1 MDHSSKHIDSEVLDF
16 YRPSHISEN
25 RLSSSG
31 HNCHPHDQHP
41 SGNQHRSQPVPQLP
55 LHVKTSSALR
65 MPLTAAVHAAHGIH
79 PQLLRVYQQGRPQSA
94 SQHHPG
100 RQLHPEIFRHSPQ
113 SCQSSQSGCAASVSS
128 GTSGYASLNSN
139 FKSGHKPSGARL
151 RAAELIPL
159 LRGKYAMLPGG
170 RTRNGG
176 PILCFPANSHADCLP
191 LEELYFLVLYLT
203 YLPEENVKKL
213 GFAVIIDMRSGTTWH
228 SVKPVLKVIEECI
241 GGNVAMAYII
251 KPDKYL
257 EKQKVQMSI
266 GKFSFNIQLVSVE
279 QLFLEVD
286 PSQLTADLEGNLP
299 YNHEE
304 WIQIRCCLEE
314 FFMFAHDMS
323 DKFSQLY
330 CFLDQKQNPESVEE
344 SKRALEDHRSVR
356 LKVMQAPVPA
366 LEAESDR
373 LTAWLRYGIS
383 AAASASASGGASA
396 AVSTAAAGLPSS
408 VGNAASSSG
417 ASYVPSSWVSMNPDF
432 QQASHG
438 ALRFH
443 MDYTTNDLI
452 PQVRQ
457 TVTQLYEFRAHLQ
470 QKWETG
476 RTRLEQIYQFRLF
489 EDDASRMTAWLE
501 QQSVLLLTEH
511 AEIGETAS
519 QAVDLHNQHRQFLQK
534 CSGVREQ
541 VSRLTGIARML
552 ADTGHFAG
560 QQMLKQANELEHERK
575 SFTTALEERSRVLQL
590 STSFHTRAEAFLN
603 NCTTWETSVRHVSGT
618 SVNDLN
624 QALRLI
630 QVRLSPPPTLLKIVS
645 YERWQDIQ
653 RSYEEAC
660 RDGRAMVD
668 LLSVPVTGGSHTS
681 LTAAIDYSQGRKHC
695 ADLVHELWAWYK
707 RLERAFTERKSRL
720 TSRLALLMFKEDVGQ
735 VLTWLTDHGE
745 PFLARQTAIGKSS
758 QRAEQLYNAHMQFEQ
773 VAANTLTNAD
783 KLISAVEELASQAEN
798 PREVRQEAAKL
809 QQRITSFTNA
819 VDSRRE
825 MLDLACGFY
834 GHTKEVLNWL
844 HSASEA
850 YNPGEHFPPTIEG
863 MDDELT
869 AFRQHRDS
877 LEAAVKRV
885 VSEGKALISRLQ
897 DSEEAAHLRSILT
910 QVTNERDAVWELL
923 GDRQMRLELCMQL
936 RLFEADVHN
945 SMEGLRRDVP
955 AIAAVANAASAA
967 ASTSPTAPA
976 ATTES
981 NAASAVP
988 STSGVS
994 ASTATSDLYWISDPR
1009 QAPSIAALEE
1019 VNVSC
1024 TAVLP
1029 KVEEVLNKGGELIRI
1044 FESVAV
1050 NFPAGGPGSS
1060 DSGVG
1065 DSSET
1070 AVERVHRL
1078 ISELGESVATVDEI
1092 NERVSNELDWRRLQ
1106 SQSRQVLKW
1115 IGQCEVIL
1123 YQTAVIP
1130 TSLAEA
1136 EAMQTDHDKFQP
1148 VLNDAHPE
1156 AVQCAARASYLL
1168 QSVAADHPRR
1178 ADFQAVAES
1187 VAERWQKLVYA
1198 AEEKHKLLIAATN
1211 WYKTSEQV
1219 ISVLRSLEKDY
1230 RREED
1235 WCRSDKALNSGN
1247 VESYLNDLLNKHGE
1261 QKEAFL
1267 KACILARRTSELF
1280 MKYLHR
1286 QPPTTACRTKVEERI
1301 RSDMA
1306 DLMAK
1311 EQAVLEAWAAQRR
1324 RFEECVKFVTVEA
1337 EMVDLARR
1345 ILQFVGSPTKLAE
1358 DPKMALPQLPRQ
1370 SSLFAAVKC
1379 ACQSLKVLLEAG
1391 VGAHHSDSLLK
1402 TYQRFNACIAPVET
1416 PRPPENDSAPAAVA
1430 KMRSAGTGSNRTSV
1444 SSTGSSGVTSS
1455 DTTPS
1460 ITATVGLTE
1469 EQQKLINRRQ
1479 NILRELV
1486 TTERAYVVAL
1496 RTCLETFHVGTMN
1509 PPVDIPIPSYIAGK
1523 ESIVYGNLEEIC
1535 RFHETIFEPE
1545 ICKYASGGDFLP
1557 EDVGHCFVSFGDR
1570 LAGLYVE
1577 YCVNK
1582 EDSMQILVADT
1593 DNFFGRL
1600 QLRYQLSEPLQS
1612 FLIKPV
1618 QRITKYQL
1626 LLREIRECCDKSS
1639 AGELSEGLDVMMA
1652 VPKKANEAIH
1662 LRMLQGLPEDLP
1674 ISCLGDVVLQDQFT
1688 VWEPKQLIKKSRE
1701 RRVFLFDICLVLAKE
1716 CPVNPGESK
1725 MKYQFKSRFLLAD
1738 LNITEHIEGD
1748 QCKFALWAGRVP
1760 PVNDY
1765 RLVLKAPTLEVKQTW
1780 VRAIREAMRER
1791 MFSMQSLHQDSTAAS
1806 GKLGADSVSAL
1817 DAYYIRENYQVRL
1830 YYFIVKIHEA
1840 QGPNE
1845 ISVAAH
1851 QIVQLIQRTAQPSVE
1866 GVGSPPPTPTTSAS
1880 VEGEVDGTSELAWAL
1895 VRFVVTGSA
1904 SSPNAPVDEGFIPA
1918 RLIGAPV
1925 YPRAASITG
1934 GSSSGGRR
1942 SMRRWLPSSG
1952 IGAKE
1957 RRQILPGTPA
1967 SSKRGSKADMAP
1979 PIPLINRSLAT
1990 TSHQPVTSATSVAT
2004 QDNTALLDNV
2014 SEESVELELPPPMV
2028 ELQALPTASA
2038 VTSAVES
2045 ETDVASETKR
2055 AEEDG
2060 AAQVSSRSP
2069 STLNISTMGSE
2080 IQTANSE
2087 LNLSRMGE
2095 ILGEIDEGGG
2105 TGQCLPPV
2113 LTGVPSDLQQN
2124 ALGALRLHGALRVAT
2139 QLVGALEASLADLT
2153 IGGSATTHG
2162 SSRPEGTACT
2172 AAQDE
2177 ELLKAIAEDSTT
2189 LCFVNRH
2196 LLLFDQGLVIA
2207 DAAVEAISR
2216 TDGVTRQMRC
2226 QFRHFLSFSQIALLE
2241 DISVAGSRPTEEQ
2254 VLWFCV
2260 SERPRRSATSAVCG
2274 GMGGAEGSLQSHLC
2288 HVLAPHSPEVRIRWL
2303 TELNAALEQGKRCST
2318 IVTIS
2323 GDEGSSPHSS
2333 RFL

>member
-1 MDHSSKHIDSEVLDF
+1 MDHSNKHIDPEVLDF
-16 YRPSHISEN
+16 YRPSHINEN

-31 HNCHPHDQHP
+31 HNCHTHDLHTP
-41 SGNQHRSQPVPQLP
+41 GNQYRSQQGMSQLP
-55 LHVKTSSALR
+55 LHVKTSSAPR
-65 MPLTAAVHAAHGIH
+65 VSATAAVHNAHGIH

-94 SQHHPG
+94 SQHHPT
-100 RQLHPEIFRHSPQ
+100 RQPVHPELFRHSPQ
-113 SCQSSQSGCAASVSS
+113 SSQSNQSACAASVTS
-128 GTSGYASLNSN
+128 GSTGYASLNSN
-139 FKSGHKPSGARL
+139 CKAGRL
-151 RAAELIPL
+151 RAAELISL

-170 RTRNGG
+170 RARNGG

-191 LEELYFLVLYLT
+191 LEELYFLVRYLT

-241 GGNVAMAYII
+241 GGNVAMTYII

-286 PSQLTADLEGNLP
+286 PSQLTADLEGTLP

-314 FFMFAHDMS
+314 FFTFAHDMS

-356 LKVMQAPVPA
+356 GKIMQAPVPA

-383 AAASASASGGASA
+383 AAATAASASGGAGGSA
-396 AVSTAAAGLPSS
+396 ITGSAAGLPSGVAGGPGGS
-408 VGNAASSSG
+408 SAA
-417 ASYVPSSWVSMNPDF
+417 YVPSSWVSMNPDF
-432 QQASHG
+432 QQ
-438 ALRFH
+438 
-443 MDYTTNDLI
+443 LI

-489 EDDASRMTAWLE
+489 EDDASRMTSWLE

-511 AEIGETAS
+511 ADIGETAS
-519 QAVDLHNQHRQFLQK
+519 QAVQLHNQHKQFLQK

-575 SFTTALEERSRVLQL
+575 SFTTALDERSRVLQL

-618 SVNDLN
+618 NVNDLN

-630 QVRLSPPPTLLKIVS
+630 Q
-645 YERWQDIQ
+645 ERWQDIQ

-660 RDGRAMVD
+660 RDGRSMVD
-668 LLSVPVTGGSHTS
+668 LLSAPVTGGSHTN

-707 RLERAFTERKSRL
+707 RLERTFTDRKSRL

-735 VLTWLTDHGE
+735 VLAWLTDHGE

-834 GHTKEVLNWL
+834 GHTKEVLSWL
-844 HSASEA
+844 HNANEA

-869 AFRQHRDS
+869 TFRQHRDN
-877 LEAAVKRV
+877 LESAVKRV
-885 VSEGKALISRLQ
+885 ISEGKALISRLQ
-897 DSEEAAHLRSILT
+897 DSDEASHLKSILA
-910 QVTNERDAVWELL
+910 QVTNEQDTVWHLL

-955 AIAAVANAASAA
+955 AIIAIAAASAGTNATNSTPSTDASSSTPQSA
-967 ASTSPTAPA
+967 ATPQSPSSTS
-976 ATTES
+976 S
-981 NAASAVP
+981 
-988 STSGVS
+988 
-994 ASTATSDLYWISDPR
+994 SDLGWISDPR
-1009 QAPSIAALEE
+1009 QAPSIQALEE

-1044 FESVAV
+1044 FESVGV

-1065 DSSET
+1065 DSTET

-1136 EAMQTDHDKFQP
+1136 ESMQTDHDKFQP

-1178 ADFQAVAES
+1178 GDFQKVAES

-1286 QPPTTACRTKVEERI
+1286 QPPNTACRVKVEERI
-1301 RSDMA
+1301 RADIA
-1306 DLMAK
+1306 DLMTK

-1324 RFEECVKFVTVEA
+1324 RFEECVKFVTVEN
-1337 EMVDLARR
+1337 EMLDLVRC
-1345 ILQFVGSPTKLAE
+1345 ILQSFGVPIKSIE
-1358 DPKMALPQLPRQ
+1358 DWNLALPAVGKQ
-1370 SSLFAAVKC
+1370 SPLFLNVKR
-1379 ACQSLKVLLEAG
+1379 ACQTLKSLVDTG
-1391 VGAHHSDSLLK
+1391 IGAHHSVRLVKMCNRL
-1402 TYQRFNACIAPVET
+1402 NACIAPTE
-1416 PRPPENDSAPAAVA
+1416 PSRPPESESVASASAGAVPTTTSTTT
-1430 KMRSAGTGSNRTSV
+1430 KMRSTSTGSNRTSV
-1444 SSTGSSGVTSS
+1444 SSTGSTAIASS
-1455 DTTPS
+1455 TDTTPS
-1460 ITATVGLTE
+1460 ISSAVGLTE
-1469 EQQKLINRRQ
+1469 EQRKMINRRQ

-1486 TTERAYVVAL
+1486 TTERAYVMAL
-1496 RTCLETFHVGTMN
+1496 RTCLETFYVGTMN
-1509 PPVDIPIPSYIAGK
+1509 PSADIPVPSYIAGK
-1523 ESIVYGNLEEIC
+1523 ESIVFGNLSDIYH
-1535 RFHETIFEPE
+1535 FHENFFEPE

-1557 EDVGHCFVSFGDR
+1557 EDVGHCFVSFSDR
-1570 LAGLYVE
+1570 LASLYVD

-1582 EDSMQILVADT
+1582 EDSMQILVADMAE
-1593 DNFFGRL
+1593 NFFGKL

-1626 LLREIRECCDKSS
+1626 LLRELRDCCDKSS

-1674 ISCLGDVVLQDQFT
+1674 MSCLGDVVLQDQFT

-1760 PVNDY
+1760 PVSDY
-1765 RLVLKAPTLEVKQTW
+1765 RLVLKAPNLEVKQTW

-1791 MFSMQSLHQDSTAAS
+1791 MFSVQSLHQDTTST
-1806 GKLGADSVSAL
+1806 KINTDSVSAL
-1817 DAYYIRENYQVRL
+1817 DAYYIRETYQ
-1830 YYFIVKIHEA
+1830 A
-1840 QGPNE
+1840 QGRNE

-1851 QIVQLIQRTAQPSVE
+1851 QIVQLIQRTAQPSME
-1866 GVGSPPPTPTTSAS
+1866 SLASQPPTPT
-1880 VEGEVDGTSELAWAL
+1880 VENPENESSTAALPWAF

-1904 SSPNAPVDEGFIPA
+1904 ASPKAPVDEGFIPA

-1925 YPRAASITG
+1925 YPR
-1934 GSSSGGRR
+1934 SSSVSAGANSGGRR
-1942 SMRRWLPSSG
+1942 SMRRWLPTAGASS
-1952 IGAKE
+1952 AKD
-1957 RRQILPGTPA
+1957 RRQLPGA
-1967 SSKRGSKADMAP
+1967 GKRSSKADMAP
-1979 PIPLINRSLAT
+1979 PIPIINQRTRAT
-1990 TSHQPVTSATSVAT
+1990 AAQQAAIAASGAA
-2004 QDNTALLDNV
+2004 QDSTVLLDNV

-2028 ELQALPTASA
+2028 ELQALPT
-2038 VTSAVES
+2038 TSAVSVEN
-2045 ETDVASETKR
+2045 EMDETKKP
-2055 AEEDG
+2055 EDEG
-2060 AAQVSSRSP
+2060 TNGGPPHLSSRSA
-2069 STLNISTMGSE
+2069 STLNISTLGCGELQS
-2080 IQTANSE
+2080 ANSE
-2087 LNLSRMGE
+2087 LNLSRMVEAAGE
-2095 ILGEIDEGGG
+2095 GEDGA
-2105 TGQCLPPV
+2105 GQCLPPV

-2124 ALGALRLHGALRVAT
+2124 ALGSLRLHGALRIAT

-2153 IGGSATTHG
+2153 ISDGNGGSRPPVY
-2162 SSRPEGTACT
+2162 SST

-2207 DAAVEAISR
+2207 DAAVEGPSR
-2216 TDGVTRQMRC
+2216 SDGGATRQMKC
-2226 QFRHFLSFSQIALLE
+2226 QFRHYLSFSQIAVLE

-2260 SERPRRSATSAVCG
+2260 SERPRRSTVVSSG
-2274 GMGGAEGSLQSHLC
+2274 NGLMMGGAEGGLQSHLC
-2288 HVLAPHSPEVRIRWL
+2288 HVLAPHSPEIRVRWL
-2303 TELNAALEQGKRCST
+2303 SELNTALEQSKIRAAVGST
-2318 IVTIS
+2318 VNNATTS
-2323 GDEGSSPHSS
+2323 GDEGSGVNPV
-2333 RFL
+2333 LPLA

>member
-1 MDHSSKHIDSEVLDF
+1 MDHSSKHIDSDVLDF
-16 YRPSHISEN
+16 YRPSHIGEN

-31 HNCHPHDQHP
+31 HNCHLHDQHS
-41 SGNQHRSQPVPQLP
+41 SGNQHRSQGVPQLP
-55 LHVKTSSALR
+55 LHVKVSSGLR
-65 MPLTAAVHAAHGIH
+65 VPLTAAVHTAYGVH
-79 PQLLRVYQQGRPQSA
+79 PQLPRVYQQGRPQSA
-94 SQHHPG
+94 SQHHLG
-100 RQLHPEIFRHSPQ
+100 RQVHPEIFRHSPQ
-113 SCQSSQSGCAASVSS
+113 SCQSNQSGCTASVSS

-139 FKSGHKPSGARL
+139 CKGGHKPSGARL

-176 PILCFPANSHADCLP
+176 PILCFPANSHADFLP

-213 GFAVIIDMRSGTTWH
+213 GFAVIIGMRSGTTWH

-286 PSQLTADLEGNLP
+286 ASQLTADLEGTLP

-383 AAASASASGGASA
+383 AAASASASGGAA
-396 AVSTAAAGLPSS
+396 TAVSTAAAGLPSS

-432 QQASHG
+432 QQ
-438 ALRFH
+438 
-443 MDYTTNDLI
+443 LI

-511 AEIGETAS
+511 ADIGETAS
-519 QAVDLHNQHRQFLQK
+519 QAVELHNQHRQFLQK

-618 SVNDLN
+618 NVNDLN

-630 QVRLSPPPTLLKIVS
+630 Q
-645 YERWQDIQ
+645 ERWQDIQ
-653 RSYEEAC
+653 QSYEEAC

-668 LLSVPVTGGSHTS
+668 LLSAPVTGGSHTS

-707 RLERAFTERKSRL
+707 RLERTFTDRKSRL

-735 VLTWLTDHGE
+735 VLTWLSDHGE

-844 HSASEA
+844 HNASEA

-877 LEAAVKRV
+877 LEVAVKRV
-885 VSEGKALISRLQ
+885 VSEGKVLISRLQ

-955 AIAAVANAASAA
+955 AITAVVNATSAVP
-967 ASTSPTAPA
+967 STSPTAPTA
-976 ATTES
+976 ATES
-981 NAASAVP
+981 NVASAAP

-994 ASTATSDLYWISDPR
+994 SISTAATDLYWISDPR
-1009 QAPSIAALEE
+1009 KAPSISALEE

-1024 TAVLP
+1024 TAILP
-1029 KVEEVLNKGGELIRI
+1029 KVEEVLDKGGELIRI

-1178 ADFQAVAES
+1178 ADFQAVAEN

-1247 VESYLNDLLNKHGE
+1247 VESYLNDLLSKHGE

-1337 EMVDLARR
+1337 EMLDLARR
-1345 ILQFVGSPTKLAE
+1345 ILQFVGGPVKSAE
-1358 DPKMALPQLPRQ
+1358 DPKVALPLLPRQ
-1370 SSLFAAVKC
+1370 SSLFATVKR
-1379 ACQSLKVLLEAG
+1379 ACQSLKALLEAG

-1402 TYQRFNACIAPVET
+1402 TYHRLNACVAPVET
-1416 PRPPENDSAPAAVA
+1416 PRPPESDSASAAAA
-1430 KMRSAGTGSNRTSV
+1430 KMRSTGTGSNRTSV
-1444 SSTGSSGVTSS
+1444 SSTGSSGVASS

-1469 EQQKLINRRQ
+1469 EQRKLINRRQ

-1486 TTERAYVVAL
+1486 TTERAYVLAL
-1496 RTCLETFHVGTMN
+1496 RTCLETFHAGTMN
-1509 PPVDIPIPSYIAGK
+1509 PPVDIPVPSYIAGK
-1523 ESIVYGNLEEIC
+1523 ESIVYGNLEEIYH
-1535 RFHETIFEPE
+1535 FHEKFFEPE

-1593 DNFFGRL
+1593 ENFFGRL

-1765 RLVLKAPTLEVKQTW
+1765 RLVLKAPSLEVKQTW

-1791 MFSMQSLHQDSTAAS
+1791 MFSMQSLHQDSSAAS
-1806 GKLGADSVSAL
+1806 GKLGADSVSTL
-1817 DAYYIRENYQVRL
+1817 DAYYIRENYQ
-1830 YYFIVKIHEA
+1830 A

-1851 QIVQLIQRTAQPSVE
+1851 QIVQLVQRTTHPSVE
-1866 GVGSPPPTPTTSAS
+1866 SVSTPPPTPIGSAS
-1880 VEGEVDGTSELAWAL
+1880 AEREADGTSEPSWAL

-1904 SSPNAPVDEGFIPA
+1904 SSPNAPVDEGFIPV

-1925 YPRAASITG
+1925 YPRAASVTAG
-1934 GSSSGGRR
+1934 GSSGGRR
-1942 SMRRWLPSSG
+1942 SMRRWLPSAGSG
-1952 IGAKE
+1952 TKE
-1957 RRQILPGTPA
+1957 RRQVLPGTPA
-1967 SSKRGSKADMAP
+1967 SGKRGSKADMAP
-1979 PIPLINRSLAT
+1979 PIPLVNRSLAAPT
-1990 TSHQPVTSATSVAT
+1990 QHPATSATSVAT

-2045 ETDVASETKR
+2045 ETDVASEVKR

-2069 STLNISTMGSE
+2069 STLNISTMGGE
-2080 IQTANSE
+2080 LQTANSE
-2087 LNLSRMGE
+2087 INLSRMVEISGE
-2095 ILGEIDEGGG
+2095 ADGGGG
-2105 TGQCLPPV
+2105 TGPYLPPV

-2124 ALGALRLHGALRVAT
+2124 ALGALRIHGALRVAT

-2153 IGGSATTHG
+2153 IGGSSATDA

-2226 QFRHFLSFSQIALLE
+2226 QFRHFLSSSQIALLE

-2260 SERPRRSATSAVCG
+2260 SERPRRSTTSAVCG

-2303 TELNAALEQGKRCST
+2303 SELNAALEQGKRCSA
-2318 IVTIS
+2318 IVTVS
-2323 GDEGSSPHSS
+2323 GDEASSMSPPLPTKENS
-2333 RFL
+2333 LLA

>member
-1 MDHSSKHIDSEVLDF
+1 MDHSSKHIDPDVLDF

-31 HNCHPHDQHP
+31 HNCHSHDQHP
-41 SGNQHRSQPVPQLP
+41 PGQHRPQPVSQLP
-55 LHVKTSSALR
+55 LHVKTSSAVR
-65 MPLTAAVHAAHGIH
+65 VSVAGPTHTSHGVH
-79 PQLLRVYQQGRPQSA
+79 PQLLRVYQQGRSHTA
-94 SQHHPG
+94 VQHHSG
-100 RQLHPEIFRHSPQ
+100 RQQIHPEVFRHSPQ
-113 SCQSSQSGCAASVSS
+113 ACQPNSGGCAASVSS

-139 FKSGHKPSGARL
+139 CKGGHKSSTSARL
-151 RAAELIPL
+151 RAAELITL

-191 LEELYFLVLYLT
+191 LEELYFLVRYLT

-228 SVKPVLKVIEECI
+228 SVKPILKVIEECI
-241 GGNVAMAYII
+241 GGNVSMTYII
-251 KPDKYL
+251 KPDKYF
-257 EKQKVQMSI
+257 EKQKVQLAI

-286 PSQLTADLEGNLP
+286 PSQLTADLEGTLP
-299 YNHEE
+299 YHHEE

-330 CFLDQKQNPESVEE
+330 CFLDQKQNPETVEE

-373 LTAWLRYGIS
+373 LSAWLRYGIS
-383 AAASASASGGASA
+383 AAASASASGGGPA
-396 AVSTAAAGLPSS
+396 AVTSSSSGGVAGGGVGLPSS
-408 VGNAASSSG
+408 VTVATSGSG

-432 QQASHG
+432 QQ
-438 ALRFH
+438 
-443 MDYTTNDLI
+443 LI

-489 EDDASRMTAWLE
+489 EDDASRMTGWLD
-501 QQSVLLLTEH
+501 QQGMLLLTEH
-511 AEIGETAS
+511 ADIGDTAA
-519 QAVDLHNQHRQFLQK
+519 QAVELHNQHRQFLQK
-534 CSGVREQ
+534 CNGVREQ

-560 QQMLKQANELEHERK
+560 QQMLKQATELEHERK
-575 SFTTALEERSRVLQL
+575 SFTAALEERSRVLQL

-603 NCTTWETSVRHVSGT
+603 SCTSWEAGVRHVSGT
-618 SVNDLN
+618 NVSDLN

-630 QVRLSPPPTLLKIVS
+630 Q
-645 YERWQDIQ
+645 ERWQDIQ

-668 LLSVPVTGGSHTS
+668 LLSAPVAGGSHTS

-707 RLERAFTERKSRL
+707 RLERTFTDRKSRL

-735 VLTWLTDHGE
+735 VLAWLTDHGE

-783 KLISAVEELASQAEN
+783 KLISAVDELASQAEN

-809 QQRITSFTNA
+809 QQRITNFTNA
-819 VDSRRE
+819 VDARRE

-834 GHTKEVLNWL
+834 GHTKEVLNWF
-844 HSASEA
+844 HNATEN

-869 AFRQHRDS
+869 AFRQHRAS
-877 LEAAVKRV
+877 LEAAVNRV
-885 VSEGKALISRLQ
+885 VSEGEALIARLQ
-897 DSEEAAHLRSILT
+897 DSEETAHLRSILA
-910 QVTNERDAVWELL
+910 QVTNERGSVWDIL

-936 RLFEADVHN
+936 RLFEADVHD

-955 AIAAVANAASAA
+955 AITAA
-967 ASTSPTAPA
+967 AAAAAAATSSTSPTASTA
-976 ATTES
+976 AS
-981 NAASAVP
+981 DSGAASAP
-988 STSGVS
+988 STTG
-994 ASTATSDLYWISDPR
+994 TPATSELYWISDPR

-1044 FESVAV
+1044 FESVGV

-1078 ISELGESVATVDEI
+1078 ISELGDSVATVDEI

-1123 YQTAVIP
+1123 YQTAAIP
-1130 TSLAEA
+1130 SSLAEA

-1187 VAERWQKLVYA
+1187 VAARWQKLVYA

-1230 RREED
+1230 RRDED
-1235 WCRSDKALNSGN
+1235 WCRSDKALGSGN
-1247 VESYLNDLLNKHGE
+1247 VEAYLNDLLNKHGE

-1286 QPPTTACRTKVEERI
+1286 QPPSTACRSKVEERI

-1306 DLMAK
+1306 DLMTK

-1324 RFEECVKFVTVEA
+1324 RFEDCVKFVAVEA
-1337 EMVDLARR
+1337 EMLELARR
-1345 ILQFVGSPTKLAE
+1345 IFQSVGAPVKSAE
-1358 DPKMALPQLPRQ
+1358 DPNAALPLIPLQ
-1370 SSLFAAVKC
+1370 SPFHNGVKR
-1379 ACQSLKVLLEAG
+1379 ACQTLKALLD
-1391 VGAHHSDSLLK
+1391 VGIGPHHVDRLLK
-1402 TYQRFNACIAPVET
+1402 IHHRFDACLASAEP
-1416 PRPPENDSAPAAVA
+1416 PRPPEGDSTAPA
-1430 KMRSAGTGSNRTSV
+1430 KMRSTSAGSNRTSV
-1444 SSTGSSGVTSS
+1444 SSTGSSAAVASS
-1455 DTTPS
+1455 DAAS
-1460 ITATVGLTE
+1460 SVGITATVGLTDG
-1469 EQQKLINRRQ
+1469 QRKLINRRQ

-1496 RTCLETFHVGTMN
+1496 RTCLETFRVGTMD
-1509 PPVDIPIPSYIAGK
+1509 PPVDIPIPASIAGK
-1523 ESIVYGNLEEIC
+1523 EKVVFGNLEEIYH
-1535 RFHETIFEPE
+1535 FHEKFFEPE

-1582 EDSMQILVADT
+1582 EDSMHILVGDT
-1593 DNFFGRL
+1593 ENFFGRL
-1600 QLRYQLSEPLQS
+1600 QLRFQLSEPLQS

-1626 LLREIRECCDKSS
+1626 LLRELRDCCDKAS

-1662 LRMLQGLPEDLP
+1662 LRMLQGLPDDLP
-1674 ISCLGDVVLQDQFT
+1674 MSCLGDVVLQDQFT
-1688 VWEPKQLIKKSRE
+1688 VWEPKQLIKKARD

-1716 CPVNPGESK
+1716 CPVSPGDSK

-1738 LNITEHIEGD
+1738 VNITEHIEGD
-1748 QCKFALWAGRVP
+1748 QCKFALWTGRVP
-1760 PVNDY
+1760 PVSDY
-1765 RLVLKAPTLEVKQTW
+1765 RLVLKAPNLEVKQTW

-1791 MFSMQSLHQDSTAAS
+1791 MFSVQSLHQEGGAAPN
-1806 GKLGADSVSAL
+1806 KLGADSISAL
-1817 DAYYIRENYQVRL
+1817 DAYYIRENYQ
-1830 YYFIVKIHEA
+1830 A

-1851 QIVQLIQRTAQPSVE
+1851 QIVQLIQRTAQPTTES
-1866 GVGSPPPTPTTSAS
+1866 VGSPPPTPTPSADGD
-1880 VEGEVDGTSELAWAL
+1880 GEAGGMPWAL

-1904 SSPNAPVDEGFIPA
+1904 ASPNAPVDEGFIPA
-1918 RLIGAPV
+1918 RLLGAPV
-1925 YPRAASITG
+1925 YPRAASVTASGSG
-1934 GSSSGGRR
+1934 GGGGASSGGRL
-1942 SMRRWLPSSG
+1942 SMRRWLPSG
-1952 IGAKE
+1952 TGAKE
-1957 RRQILPGTPA
+1957 RRQIIPNSAG
-1967 SSKRGSKADMAP
+1967 KRGSKADMVPP
-1979 PIPLINRSLAT
+1979 PIPLVHRARAAT
-1990 TSHQPVTSATSVAT
+1990 SQHPAPTPGAATSA
-2004 QDNTALLDNV
+2004 QDNAALLDNV

-2028 ELQALPTASA
+2028 ELQALPTTAATATSGVNSSMENQLEGRESA
-2038 VTSAVES
+2038 
-2045 ETDVASETKR
+2045 R
-2055 AEEDG
+2055 DG
-2060 AAQVSSRSP
+2060 VGQLQQPSSRSP
-2069 STLNISTMGSE
+2069 STLNISTMDGE
-2080 IQTANSE
+2080 LQTANSE
-2087 LNLSRMGE
+2087 LNLSRMVEVAGE
-2095 ILGEIDEGGG
+2095 GSEEGV
-2105 TGQCLPPV
+2105 GQSFPPV

-2124 ALGALRLHGALRVAT
+2124 NLGHLLLHGSLPVAS
-2139 QLVGALEASLADLT
+2139 QLVGALDASLADLT
-2153 IGGSATTHG
+2153 IGGGDVDNNGTSAAAASAAT
-2162 SSRPEGTACT
+2162 ST
-2172 AAQDE
+2172 AAQDD
-2177 ELLKAIAEDSTT
+2177 ELLKAIAEDSTS

-2196 LLLFDQGLVIA
+2196 LMLFDRGLVIA
-2207 DAAVEAISR
+2207 DAAVEATSR
-2216 TDGVTRQMRC
+2216 CDGVTRQMRC
-2226 QFRHFLSFSQIALLE
+2226 QFRHFLPFSQIAILE

-2260 SERPRRSATSAVCG
+2260 SERPRQSTASGVCG
-2274 GMGGAEGSLQSHLC
+2274 GGGAQSGLQSHLC
-2288 HVLAPHSPEVRIRWL
+2288 HVLAPHSPETRIRWL
-2303 TELNAALEQGKRCST
+2303 TELNAALEQSKRQSST
-2318 IVTIS
+2318 PAAAAV
-2323 GDEGSSPHSS
+2323 GD
-2333 RFL
+2333 

>member
-1 MDHSSKHIDSEVLDF
+1 MDHTNKHIDPEVLDF
-16 YRPSHISEN
+16 YRPSHINEN

-31 HNCHPHDQHP
+31 HNCHSHDLHAA
-41 SGNQHRSQPVPQLP
+41 GNQHRSQQGMPQLS
-55 LHVKTSSALR
+55 LHVKTSSASR
-65 MPLTAAVHAAHGIH
+65 VPATAAVHNAHGIH
-79 PQLLRVYQQGRPQSA
+79 PQLLRVYQQGRAQSA
-94 SQHHPG
+94 SQHHPT
-100 RQLHPEIFRHSPQ
+100 RQPVHPDLFRHSPQ
-113 SCQSSQSGCAASVSS
+113 SCQSNQSACAASVTS
-128 GTSGYASLNSN
+128 GSTGYASLNSN
-139 FKSGHKPSGARL
+139 CKAGHKPASGRL
-151 RAAELIPL
+151 RAAELISL

-191 LEELYFLVLYLT
+191 LEELYFLVRYLT

-266 GKFSFNIQLVSVE
+266 GKFGFNIQLVSVE

-286 PSQLTADLEGNLP
+286 PSQLTADLEGTLP

-383 AAASASASGGASA
+383 AAASAASASGGAGGSA
-396 AVSTAAAGLPSS
+396 VTSSAGLPSS
-408 VGNAASSSG
+408 VAGGAGGSSAA
-417 ASYVPSSWVSMNPDF
+417 YVPSSWVSMNPDF
-432 QQASHG
+432 QQ
-438 ALRFH
+438 
-443 MDYTTNDLI
+443 LI

-489 EDDASRMTAWLE
+489 EDDASRMTSWLE
-501 QQSVLLLTEH
+501 QQSILLLTEH
-511 AEIGETAS
+511 ADIGETAN
-519 QAVDLHNQHRQFLQK
+519 QAVQLHSQHKQFLQK

-603 NCTTWETSVRHVSGT
+603 NCTTWETNVRHVSGT
-618 SVNDLN
+618 NVNDLN

-630 QVRLSPPPTLLKIVS
+630 Q
-645 YERWQDIQ
+645 ERWQDIQ

-668 LLSVPVTGGSHTS
+668 LLSAPVTGGSHTN

-707 RLERAFTERKSRL
+707 RLERTFTDRKSRL

-735 VLTWLTDHGE
+735 VLAWLTDHGE

-758 QRAEQLYNAHMQFEQ
+758 LRAEQLYNAHMQFEQ

-825 MLDLACGFY
+825 MLDLTCGFY
-834 GHTKEVLNWL
+834 GHTKEVLRWL
-844 HSASEA
+844 HNAAEA
-850 YNPGEHFPPTIEG
+850 YNPDEHFPPTIEG

-869 AFRQHRDS
+869 AYGQHRDS

-885 VSEGKALISRLQ
+885 MSEGNALISRLQ
-897 DSEEAAHLRSILT
+897 DSEETAHFKSILT
-910 QVTNERDAVWELL
+910 QVTNERDTAWVFLAE
-923 GDRQMRLELCMQL
+923 RQMRLELCMQL

-955 AIAAVANAASAA
+955 AITSLAA
-967 ASTSPTAPA
+967 ASTPSA
-976 ATTES
+976 AANST
-981 NAASAVP
+981 P
-988 STSGVS
+988 STDTPCNTPQSVATPQS
-994 ASTATSDLYWISDPR
+994 PSSTSSSDLGWISDPR
-1009 QAPSIAALEE
+1009 QAPSIQALEE

-1044 FESVAV
+1044 FESVGV

-1065 DSSET
+1065 DSTET

-1078 ISELGESVATVDEI
+1078 ISELSESVATVDEI

-1136 EAMQTDHDKFQP
+1136 ESMQTDHGKFQP

-1178 ADFQAVAES
+1178 ADFQKVAES
-1187 VAERWQKLVYA
+1187 VAERWQKLVCA

-1230 RREED
+1230 RHEED
-1235 WCRSDKALNSGN
+1235 WCRNDKILSSGN
-1247 VESYLNDLLNKHGE
+1247 VEAYLNDLLNKHGE

-1286 QPPTTACRTKVEERI
+1286 QPPNTAFRAKVEERI
-1301 RSDMA
+1301 RADIA
-1306 DLMAK
+1306 DLMTK

-1324 RFEECVKFVTVEA
+1324 RLEECVKFVTVEN
-1337 EMVDLARR
+1337 EMLDLVRR
-1345 ILQFVGSPTKLAE
+1345 ILQSFGAPIKSAE
-1358 DPKMALPQLPRQ
+1358 DWNLALPALGKQ
-1370 SSLFAAVKC
+1370 SPLFPNVKR
-1379 ACQSLKVLLEAG
+1379 ASQTLKALIEAG
-1391 VGAHHSDSLLK
+1391 IGAYHTESLLK
-1402 TYQRFNACIAPVET
+1402 MYNRFSNCIAPAE
-1416 PRPPENDSAPAAVA
+1416 PSRPPESESVASASAGAVPATTSTTT
-1430 KMRSAGTGSNRTSV
+1430 KMRSTSTGSNRTSV
-1444 SSTGSSGVTSS
+1444 SSTSSTAIASS
-1455 DTTPS
+1455 TDTTPS
-1460 ITATVGLTE
+1460 ISSAVGLTE
-1469 EQQKLINRRQ
+1469 EQRKMINRRQ

-1486 TTERAYVVAL
+1486 ITERAYVTAL
-1496 RTCLETFHVGTMN
+1496 RTCLETFYVGTMN
-1509 PPVDIPIPSYIAGK
+1509 PPSDIPIPSYIFGK
-1523 ESIVYGNLEEIC
+1523 ESIVFGNLGDIYH
-1535 RFHETIFEPE
+1535 FHEKFFEPE
-1545 ICKYASGGDFLP
+1545 ICRYASGGDFLP

-1570 LAGLYVE
+1570 LASLYVD

-1582 EDSMQILVADT
+1582 EDSMQILVADMAE
-1593 DNFFGRL
+1593 NFFGKL

-1626 LLREIRECCDKSS
+1626 LLRELRDCCDKSS

-1674 ISCLGDVVLQDQFT
+1674 MSCLGDVVLQDQFT

-1760 PVNDY
+1760 PVSDY
-1765 RLVLKAPTLEVKQTW
+1765 RLVLKAPNLEVKQTW

-1791 MFSMQSLHQDSTAAS
+1791 MFSVQSLHQDTTS
-1806 GKLGADSVSAL
+1806 GKISTDAVSAL
-1817 DAYYIRENYQVRL
+1817 DAYYIRENYQ
-1830 YYFIVKIHEA
+1830 A

-1851 QIVQLIQRTAQPSVE
+1851 QIVQLIQRTAQPSMD
-1866 GVGSPPPTPTTSAS
+1866 SLTSQPPTPTVDNPEDESSAS
-1880 VEGEVDGTSELAWAL
+1880 ALPWAL

-1904 SSPNAPVDEGFIPA
+1904 ASPNAPVDEGFIPA

-1925 YPRAASITG
+1925 YPRSSSVSA

-1942 SMRRWLPSSG
+1942 SMRRWLPTAGASST
-1952 IGAKE
+1952 KD
-1957 RRQILPGTPA
+1957 RRQLPG
-1967 SSKRGSKADMAP
+1967 SGKRSSKADMAP
-1979 PIPLINRSLAT
+1979 PIPIINRVRAANAQQTAT
-1990 TSHQPVTSATSVAT
+1990 AAPGAA

-2038 VTSAVES
+2038 VTVEDEMDES
-2045 ETDVASETKR
+2045 DKPE
-2055 AEEDG
+2055 AEG
-2060 AAQVSSRSP
+2060 TNGGPPHLSSRSL
-2069 STLNISTMGSE
+2069 STLNISTMGGGELQS
-2080 IQTANSE
+2080 ANSE
-2087 LNLSRMGE
+2087 LNLSRMVEAAGE
-2095 ILGEIDEGGG
+2095 GEDGA
-2105 TGQCLPPV
+2105 GQCLPPV

-2124 ALGALRLHGALRVAT
+2124 ALGSLRLHGALRVAT

-2153 IGGSATTHG
+2153 ISDGNGEPPASVCP
-2162 SSRPEGTACT
+2162 ST

-2196 LLLFDQGLVIA
+2196 LLLFDRGLVIA
-2207 DAAVEAISR
+2207 DAAVEGPSR
-2216 TDGVTRQMRC
+2216 SDGGATRQMKC
-2226 QFRHFLSFSQIALLE
+2226 QFRHFLSFSQIAVLE

-2260 SERPRRSATSAVCG
+2260 SERPRRSVVVSSG
-2274 GMGGAEGSLQSHLC
+2274 SGLMMGGAEGGLQSHLC
-2288 HVLAPHSPEVRIRWL
+2288 HVLAPHSPEIRVRWL
-2303 TELNAALEQGKRCST
+2303 SELNASLEQSKSRLEDVST
-2318 IVTIS
+2318 CNNITTTS
-2323 GDEGSSPHSS
+2323 GDEGSGMNPV
-2333 RFL
+2333 LPLA